1 MIRFRRYMN
10 IVWNGLSSFTI
21 TAKPADRE
29 VTVVTDP
36 YGNDLGLRF
45 PRTLEAAM
53 VVSSHDDQAANNF
66 EALVGEDRKAPF
78 AVVHAG
84 EFEVQGVFVKG
95 VSAPKK
101 DGSAHTIYR
110 IDAEDVSIG
119 FLGAI
124 DRDLT
129 AKEIESLGNIDVLI
143 VPVGGGSVLNKDQA
157 AELVSQIEPRLVIP
171 SYYEV
176 EGLKVSFAPVE
187 PFCKDLACPR
197 EDVNKLKLSKANLPS
212 DEIKIAV
219 LSRG

>member
-1 MIRFRRYMN
+1 MN

-21 TAKPADRE
+21 TAKPADHE
-29 VTVVTDP
+29 VTVVLDP
-36 YGNDLGLRF
+36 YSNDVGLRF

-53 VVSSHDDQAANNF
+53 VVSSHDGPAANNF
-66 EALVGEDRKAPF
+66 EALQGEERKAPF
-78 AVVHAG
+78 KVTHAG
-84 EFEVQGVFVKG
+84 EYEVQGVFVKG
-95 VSAPKK
+95 VTAAKK
-101 DGSAHTIYR
+101 DGSAHTVYR
-110 IDAEDVSIG
+110 IDAEDLSIG

-129 AKEIESLGNIDVLI
+129 EKEIEALGNIDVLI
-143 VPVGGGSVLNKDQA
+143 VPVGGGNVLNKDQA

-171 SYYEV
+171 SYYDV
-176 EGLKVSFAPVE
+176 DGLKVSLASVE

-197 EDVNKLKLSKANLPS
+197 EDVSKLKLSKASLPS

>member
-1 MIRFRRYMN
+1 MN

-36 YGNDLGLRF
+36 YQNEVGLRF
-45 PRTLEAAM
+45 PRTLSPVLAI
-53 VVSSHDDQAANNF
+53 SSHDAPAASNF
-66 EALVGEDRKAPF
+66 EAFEDEHQKPF
-78 AVVHAG
+78 AVTHAG

-95 VSAPKK
+95 VTANKK
-101 DGSAHTIYR
+101 DGTAHTIYR
-110 IDAEDVSIG
+110 IDAEDISVG

-129 AKEIESLGNIDVLI
+129 EKEIEALGNIDVLI

-157 AELVSQIEPRLVIP
+157 AELVSQIEPRLVVP
-171 SYYEV
+171 SYYGV
-176 EGLKVSFAPVE
+176 EGLKVSLASVE

-197 EDVNKLKLSKANLPS
+197 EDVSKLKITKASLPS

>member
-1 MIRFRRYMN
+1 MN

-29 VTVVTDP
+29 VTVVLDP
-36 YGNDLGLRF
+36 YSNDVGLRF

-53 VVSSHDDQAANNF
+53 VISSHDAPSANNF

-78 AVVHAG
+78 KVDHAG
-84 EFEVQGVFVKG
+84 EYEVQGVFAKG
-95 VSAPKK
+95 VSAPKN
-101 DGSAHTIYR
+101 DGSAHTVYR
-110 IDAEDVSIG
+110 IDAEDLSIG
-119 FLGAI
+119 FLGAL

-129 AKEIESLGNIDVLI
+129 EKEIEALGNIDVLI

-176 EGLKVSFAPVE
+176 DGLKASFASVE

-197 EDVNKLKLSKANLPS
+197 EDVTKLKLSKAGLPS